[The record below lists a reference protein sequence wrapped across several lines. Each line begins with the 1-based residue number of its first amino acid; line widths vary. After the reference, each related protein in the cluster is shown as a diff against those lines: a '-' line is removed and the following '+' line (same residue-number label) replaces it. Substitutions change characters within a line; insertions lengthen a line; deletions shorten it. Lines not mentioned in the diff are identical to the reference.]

1 MRVVRLWAN
10 DLTKMSLI
18 DIKDIRFVKTIDDDV
33 FQEMSNVLH

>member
-1 MRVVRLWAN
+1 VVRLWAN